1 MQFTSPPLPLAYARG
16 NDMHDAM
23 KRREIEILHK
33 AGLSIRQVAR
43 KAGVS
48 RNAVRRILRDQG
60 LPEAADSL
68 VGRPPIAEPYEG
80 HARQI
85 LEERPDL
92 PTVEILR
99 LLRLQGYRG
108 GKNPVYQLVRRLRKT
123 VRPPPLVLFD
133 GLAGEFSQNDFGAIR
148 VRYENGT
155 TEVLHFFAARLKWSR
170 WVYVEIVPNEREEA
184 LIRALLNSFQSF
196 GGVPLL
202 CVFDNPKTIV
212 LSRYGNAI
220 QWNPTFA
227 QVATDYRFAIELCTP
242 RRGQEKGAVENL
254 VGFVKKNFFL
264 PRQFHDREDLLAQ
277 LPQWHHEVNYERPC
291 RATKEIPAARI
302 EAERSRLRPLPLPPS
317 EYPLRFPVRVGPMAT
332 VTFQG
337 MIYSMPAET
346 VNHSA
351 TLYLYPDRVRIM
363 TDKHDEVHPRWP
375 PNGKS
380 MLPSHVTSHLAALM
394 GRRADLYYKR
404 QRLLEVGPAAEEFLT
419 NLVHAHPRTWPGDV
433 KALFELWLEHGP
445 ERMAEAFQ
453 EALSHGW
460 FASEPVEHWLK
471 RRVTA

>member
-1 MQFTSPPLPLAYARG
+1 
-16 NDMHDAM
+16 MHDAM
-23 KRREIEILHK
+23 KRHEIEVLHK

-48 RNAVRRILRDQG
+48 RNAVRRVLRG
-60 LPEAADSL
+60 AGIAEHPKSE
-68 VGRPPIAEPYEG
+68 VGRPPVADPFEG
-80 HARQI
+80 HVRQI

-92 PTVEILR
+92 PTVEVLR
-99 LLRLQGYRG
+99 IIRLQGYPG

-123 VRPPPLVLFD
+123 VSPPPLVLFD
-133 GLAGEFSQNDFGAIR
+133 GFAGEFSQNDFGSVR
-148 VRYENGT
+148 VRYENET
-155 TEVLHFFAARLKWSR
+155 EEVLHFFAARLKWSR
-170 WVYVEIVPNEREEA
+170 WVYVEIVPNEQEEA
-184 LIRALLNSFQSF
+184 LVRALLNSFESF

-202 CVFDNPKTIV
+202 CVFDNPKTII
-212 LSRYGNAI
+212 LSRHGTAI

-227 QVATDYRFAIELCTP
+227 QVANDYRFGPELCTP
-242 RRGQEKGAVENL
+242 RRGQEKGSVENL
-254 VGFVKKNFFL
+254 IGFAKKNFFL

-277 LPQWHHEVNYERPC
+277 LTHWLHEVNCERPC

-302 EAERSRLRPLPLPPS
+302 EEERKRLRPLPLPPS

-337 MIYSMPAET
+337 IIYSMPAET
-346 VNHSA
+346 VNYSA

-363 TDKHDEVHPRWP
+363 TDKHDEIHPRQP
-375 PNGKS
+375 PSGKS
-380 MLPSHVTSHLAALM
+380 MLPSHVKSALAALM

-419 NLVHAHPRTWPGDV
+419 NLVHAHPHTWPGDV

-445 ERMAEAFQ
+445 ERMARAFEA
-453 EALSHGW
+453 AVGHGW
-460 FASEPVEHWLK
+460 FGAEPVEHWLK
-471 RRVTA
+471 REVTA